1 MVNISQTFVV
11 YHGCRNGYLDGTR
24 KIVPKNRKCIRPNHY
39 PFWKKPINVRN
50 TVETR
55 AQISS
60 KPKATRDYVKRYIC
74 YLNVF
79 SKEYFSS
86 DENLTS
92 DNESNTEASGEE
104 SIAGNASNTEQN
116 LSSEDKTIHPN
127 TSTTG
132 EDLIIDE
139 NTVHEHEHPL
149 SCSCTQTHSTSEIQ
163 NPGNKNDTQNPD
175 NKNETNNQALP
186 LTI

>member
-1 MVNISQTFVV
+1 MVISMEQENQFQ
-11 YHGCRNGYLDGTR
+11 
-24 KIVPKNRKCIRPNHY
+24 KIENSIATHY
-39 PFWKKPINVRN
+39 PFWKKPINVCNR
-50 TVETR
+50 VETR
-55 AQISS
+55 VQIKL
-60 KPKATRDYVKRYIC
+60 KPKATKKFVKRYMH

-92 DNESNTEASGEE
+92 DDESNTETSDEE

-116 LSSEDKTIHPN
+116 LSSEDETINPN

-139 NTVHEHEHPL
+139 NTVDEP
-149 SCSCTQTHSTSEIQ
+149 HSISDIQ
-163 NPGNKNDTQNPD
+163 NPDNKNDTQNPD
-175 NKNETNNQALP
+175 NKNEINNQAL
-186 LTI
+186 LFAM

>member
-11 YHGCRNGYLDGTR
+11 YHGCGNGYLDGTR
-24 KIVPKNRKCIRPNHY
+24 KILPKNRKCVRPTHY
-39 PFWKKPINVRN
+39 PFWKKPIDVRN
-50 TVETR
+50 RVETR
-55 AQISS
+55 AQISL
-60 KPKATRDYVKRYIC
+60 KPKATRDYVKRYMH

-86 DENLTS
+86 DDNLTS
-92 DNESNTEASGEE
+92 DDE
-104 SIAGNASNTEQN
+104 SITGNASDTEQN
-116 LSSEDKTIHPN
+116 LSSEDETIISN
-127 TSTTG
+127 TLNTG

-139 NTVHEHEHPL
+139 NTETTIEL
-149 SCSCTQTHSTSEIQ
+149 NNTTQTSSIS
-163 NPGNKNDTQNPD
+163 DTQNPD

>member
-1 MVNISQTFVV
+1 M
-11 YHGCRNGYLDGTR
+11 H
-24 KIVPKNRKCIRPNHY
+24 
-39 PFWKKPINVRN
+39 
-50 TVETR
+50 
-55 AQISS
+55 
-60 KPKATRDYVKRYIC
+60 

-79 SKEYFSS
+79 PKEYFSS

-92 DNESNTEASGEE
+92 DDESNTETSDEE

-116 LSSEDKTIHPN
+116 FSSEDETTNPN

-139 NTVHEHEHPL
+139 KTVHVDEHPL
-149 SCSCTQTHSTSEIQ
+149 SCSCTQTHSISDIQ
-163 NPGNKNDTQNPD
+163 NPDNKNDTQNPY
-175 NKNETNNQALP
+175 NKNETNKQALP

>member
-11 YHGCRNGYLDGTR
+11 YHGCGNGYLDGTR
-24 KIVPKNRKCIRPNHY
+24 KIVPKNSKCIRVTHY
-39 PFWKKPINVRN
+39 LFWENPIDVRN
-50 TVETR
+50 RVETK
-55 AQISS
+55 AQIKL
-60 KPKATRDYVKRYIC
+60 KPKATKDYVKRYMH

-92 DNESNTEASGEE
+92 DDESNTETSDEE

-116 LSSEDKTIHPN
+116 LSSEDETINPN

-149 SCSCTQTHSTSEIQ
+149 SCSCTQTHSISGIQ
-163 NPGNKNDTQNPD
+163 NPDNKNDTQNPD
-175 NKNETNNQALP
+175 NKNEINNQAL
-186 LTI
+186 LFAM